1 LQSLD
6 LTGVLWKYVG
16 QMMALNAEGMN
27 TNPILRE
34 WYNKSVFE
42 KIEKLYRE
50 ENGIQVVDFLYD
62 TFWNL

>member
-1 LQSLD
+1 
-6 LTGVLWKYVG
+6 
-16 QMMALNAEGMN
+16 MALNAEGMN